1 MHTDA
6 RLVPGRVRLLSVQ
19 APEDIEYLVK
29 ESEVLTGRSG
39 RTFVIAGA
47 DRLVSR
53 VHWQPLTE
61 SGGHAAGPLVER
73 LGHHGEVLSRST
85 CSSGSSWST
94 ASSRR
99 RLPASCSPL
108 RSARRPDGH
117 RSALTGPHTPAG
129 ASRQGCFRR
138 FFPRSGCPRRS
149 QR

>member
-6 RLVPGRVRLLSVQ
+6 HLVPGRVRLLSVQ

-47 DRLVSR
+47 DRLVYR

-73 LGHHGEVLSRST
+73 LGHQGEVLSRQHLQLWEFLEHSLVEAQAA
-85 CSSGSSWST
+85 GQ
-94 ASSRR
+94 
-99 RLPASCSPL
+99 LF
-108 RSARRPDGH
+108 
-117 RSALTGPHTPAG
+117 TPPV
-129 ASRQGCFRR
+129 RTT
-138 FFPRSGCPRRS
+138 P
-149 QR
+149 